1 MNVEIWSD
9 IACPWCAVGKRR
21 FEAALEGF
29 AHRDD
34 VSVTFRS
41 FELDPEAPPAREGS
55 TAEHLASKY
64 GTSLE
69 QAHAMNDRMTET
81 AAGDGLEFRFDL
93 ARGGSTF
100 DAHRL
105 LHLAAAHGRQHEL
118 KERLMRAYLGEGELM
133 SDHEALARLA
143 AEAGLPED
151 EVRDTLATDRYAAE
165 VREDEATARGLGISA
180 VPFFV
185 VDRAFG
191 AAGAQPPEVLGDLLR
206 RAWEAGTPL
215 SVVAD
220 GDTCGVD
227 GC

>member
-1 MNVEIWSD
+1 VNVEIWSD

-21 FEAALEGF
+21 FEAALEQF
-29 AHRDD
+29 EHRDD
-34 VSVTFRS
+34 VTVTYRS
-41 FELDPEAPPAREGS
+41 FELDPEAPASREGS
-55 TAEHLASKY
+55 TAEHIAEKY

-69 QAHAMNDRMTET
+69 QALAMNARMTET

-93 ARGGSTF
+93 TRGGNTF

-105 LHLAAAHGRQHEL
+105 LHLAAARGRQHEL

-133 SDHEALARLA
+133 SDHAALTRLA
-143 AEAGLPED
+143 LEAGLPED
-151 EVRDTLATDRYAAE
+151 EVRDTLATDRFAAE
-165 VREDEATARGLGISA
+165 VRSDEATARGLGISA

-206 RAWEAGTPL
+206 RGGEARSPL
-215 SVVAD
+215 SVVAE